1 MSGDDPMMFDNY
13 HSFFFFWI
21 IGIIVLLIIALL
33 VANDASRY
41 GENGLLWGLIVF
53 FMPMMGLLIYAIIRS
68 GWTLKIQNTTIPAPG
83 ASPPVQSVSSPVQS
97 IPSTAAFPQ
106 TQPNVSATD
115 IIYCTACGSP
125 NQKGAAYC
133 NKCGAKIPEVA

>member
-1 MSGDDPMMFDNY
+1 MSGDVTMMFDNY

-21 IGIIVLLIIALL
+21 LGIVILLIIALL

-41 GENGLLWGLIVF
+41 GENGLLWGLVVF
-53 FMPMMGLLIYAIIRS
+53 FMPMMGLLFYAIIRS
-68 GWTLKIQNTTIPAPG
+68 GWTLKVQNTQTPAYS
-83 ASPPVQSVSSPVQS
+83 APVQATPNTVSPVTVS
-97 IPSTAAFPQ
+97 PV
-106 TQPNVSATD
+106 TQPQVIPTATD
-115 IIYCTACGSP
+115 TVYCTACGFA